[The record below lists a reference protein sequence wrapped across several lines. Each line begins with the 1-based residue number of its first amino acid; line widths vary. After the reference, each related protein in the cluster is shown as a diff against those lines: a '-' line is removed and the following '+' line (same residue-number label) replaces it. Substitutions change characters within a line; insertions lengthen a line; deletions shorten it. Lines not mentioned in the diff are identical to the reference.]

1 MREIYFRG
9 KDLDGN
15 WREGDLIW
23 ATLGQGQ
30 KPMILDAF
38 DECDIDNNLYE
49 VDPETVGQYTGLRD
63 AEGREIYEGDI
74 LSNGHDTVAVS
85 YSIEFAAFVGLYNG
99 REDLVLNLD
108 DCIDQPLD
116 ELKLKVV
123 GNVHDNPDLLEAAHD

>member
-1 MREIYFRG
+1 MIYESQTVNG
-9 KDLDGN
+9 
-15 WREGDLIW
+15 WRI
-23 ATLGQGQ
+23 
-30 KPMILDAF
+30 K
-38 DECDIDNNLYE
+38 
-49 VDPETVGQYTGLRD
+49 VDPESVGQYTGLKD
-63 AEGREIYEGDI
+63 SGGKEIFEGDI

-123 GNVHDNPDLLEAAHD
+123 GNVHDNPDLLEVAHD